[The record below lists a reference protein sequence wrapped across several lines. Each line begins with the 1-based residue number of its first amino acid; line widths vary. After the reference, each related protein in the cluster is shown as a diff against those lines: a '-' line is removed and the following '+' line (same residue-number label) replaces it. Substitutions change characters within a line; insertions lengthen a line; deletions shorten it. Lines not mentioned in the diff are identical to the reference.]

1 MNIIIKGLFKGCML
15 IVFMITFTTAIVF
28 ARSEDFE
35 KAQEQLKSI
44 VTEKGYPPSL
54 EDYIRIVIND
64 TDKQLSSGEINQ
76 LWGLLESMQNPL
88 ITKDSLLTLISSKYS
103 SLSDFLCDYEHK
115 RELFDNKSD
124 HSIQTVR
131 YHLAMNND
139 SFIVDREPLS
149 SIVNDR
155 RTAVS
160 STKNCFIKVFYPSDN
175 DNTYVNASL
184 GAPSGDRSDQYQSM
198 SPLSQSCLCD
208 TTVLGDPTE
217 FHDLKL
223 FLSKPRSRNL
233 IVFEDLVMYNSS
245 KCLVLSDLSIKILLD
260 VDKDFSV
267 VGLIDYLPNIEDGP
281 DGPTLKSLRIGAER
295 SLSGLKSYGNAIW
308 FPEKAVIDYFTDSGD
323 LAMRD
328 SVDYENIKVNSGLK
342 DSYFSDVIPDGAL
355 VADSIRDMVY
365 VWGDHPS
372 IGSLIKET
380 VKSKRQTIF
389 RNLSLVLGL
398 CFLACWGFI
407 EWRKRRLL
415 KENAE

>member
-15 IVFMITFTTAIVF
+15 IVFMITFTTVIVF

-44 VTEKGYPPSL
+44 VTENGTPPSL
-54 EDYIRIVIND
+54 DDYIRIVIND

-88 ITKDSLLTLISSKYS
+88 ISKDSLLTLVSSKYS
-103 SLSDFLCDYEHK
+103 SLSDFLCDFEHK
-115 RELFDNKSD
+115 REFFDNKSKQ
-124 HSIQTVR
+124 STQIVR
-131 YHLAMNND
+131 CQLAMNND
-139 SFIVDREPLS
+139 SFIVDREPIS
-149 SIVNDR
+149 GIVNDR
-155 RTAVS
+155 RIVVS
-160 STKNCFIKVFYPSDN
+160 STKDCFIKVFYPSDN

-184 GAPSGDRSDQYQSM
+184 DEPTDNRSDQYQSM
-198 SPLSQSCLCD
+198 SPLPQSCLCD
-208 TTVLGDPTE
+208 TTLLGNPTE

-223 FLSKPRSRNL
+223 FLSKPRSRNI

-245 KCLVLSDLSIKILLD
+245 KCLVLSDLSFKILLD

-281 DGPTLKSLRIGAER
+281 DGPTLKSLRIGSER

-308 FPEKAVIDYFTDSGD
+308 FPNKAVIDYFSDSGD

-365 VWGDHPS
+365 VWGDRAS

-380 VKSKRQTIF
+380 VKKKRQTIY
-389 RNLSLVLGL
+389 RSLSLALGL
-398 CFLACWGFI
+398 CFIACWGII

-415 KENAE
+415 KGEVE

>member
-1 MNIIIKGLFKGCML
+1 
-15 IVFMITFTTAIVF
+15 
-28 ARSEDFE
+28 
-35 KAQEQLKSI
+35 
-44 VTEKGYPPSL
+44 
-54 EDYIRIVIND
+54 
-64 TDKQLSSGEINQ
+64 
-76 LWGLLESMQNPL
+76 MQNPL
-88 ITKDSLLTLISSKYS
+88 ISKDSLLALISSKYS
-103 SLSDFLCDYEHK
+103 SLSDFLCDFEHK
-115 RELFDNKSD
+115 REFFDNKSKQ
-124 HSIQTVR
+124 STQIVR
-131 YHLAMNND
+131 CQLAMNND
-139 SFIVDREPLS
+139 SFIVDREPIS
-149 SIVNDR
+149 GIVNDR
-155 RTAVS
+155 RIVVS
-160 STKNCFIKVFYPSDN
+160 STKDCFIKVFYPSDN

-184 GAPSGDRSDQYQSM
+184 DEPIEDHSDLYQSM

-208 TTVLGDPTE
+208 TIVFGDPTE

-233 IVFEDLVMYNSS
+233 IVFEELVMYNSS
-245 KCLVLSDLSIKILLD
+245 KCLVLSDLSFKILLD

-295 SLSGLKSYGNAIW
+295 TLSGLKSYGNAIW
-308 FPEKAVIDYFTDSGD
+308 FPEKAVIDYFSDSGD

-389 RNLSLVLGL
+389 RNLSVICGL

-415 KENAE
+415 KENTE